1 MRILIE
7 RSQEIE
13 VTGVPSILL
22 AGPIRGI
29 GVFDMSRAL
38 FPGPPVVAAVAALD
52 LVGRRRRAPQ
62 KFLRKLAGVHV
73 CWAMIAKT
81 ITRMINASARRMT
94 TPIGPTTAATA
105 RSVDIASGCRVDTTS
120 SACCQR
126 KVPRATRP
134 AHWHT
139 DAPAA

>member
-52 LVGRRRRAPQ
+52 LMGRRRRAPQ
-62 KFLRKLAGVHV
+62 KFLRKLAGDHV

-81 ITRMINASARRMT
+81 IPRMINASARTMT

-105 RSVDIASGCRVDTTS
+105 RSVDIA
-120 SACCQR
+120 
-126 KVPRATRP
+126 
-134 AHWHT
+134 
-139 DAPAA
+139 